1 MKLAG
6 RTALVFGA
14 GSAGPG
20 WGNGK
25 AAAVLYARE
34 GARVVAVDLNEAAAA
49 ETQAIITDEGGTAIA
64 LAGNVTRAGDI
75 DAVIARTL
83 AEFGRIDVL
92 HNNVGI
98 TDMGGLDEITEERWK
113 RVMDINLTG
122 VFLTCKAVVP
132 VMLRQGGGAIINI
145 SSIAGSVI
153 NRYPYFS
160 YYASKAGL
168 NHFTRAL
175 AVQYRPPGHPRQRR
189 DARHHGHTPGA
200 RTDRRPIRRRR
211 RHDARPRRHE
221 PDGPPRQRLGRGTRL
236 RVPGLRRGG
245 LYYRGL
251 LAGGWGIK
259 LPCESISKARAL
271 PWTRQGPRGPWTPFF
286 KIPLP
291 QLLSRLWRRLPPLRR
306 RAPRR

>member
-34 GARVVAVDLNEAAAA
+34 GARVVAVDLNAAAA
-49 ETQAIITDEGGTAIA
+49 EATQGIIADEGGSAIA
-64 LAGNVTRAGDI
+64 LSGDVTRAADI

-98 TDMGGLDEITEERWK
+98 TDMGGLDEVSEERWK
-113 RVMDINLTG
+113 LVLDINLTG

-132 VMLRQGGGAIINI
+132 VMLRQGGGAIVNI
-145 SSIAGSVI
+145 SSIAGAVI

-168 NHFTRAL
+168 NHFTRGL
-175 AVQYRPPGHPRQRR
+175 AVQYAKQGIRANVVMPGLMDTPLIREQIAGQYDDHDTMMRAR
-189 DARHHGHTPGA
+189 DAMSPMGRQGTAWDVA
-200 RTDRRPIRRRR
+200 RASVFLASD
-211 RHDARPRRHE
+211 DAAYITGVCLPV
-221 PDGPPRQRLGRGTRL
+221 D
-236 RVPGLRRGG
+236 GG
-245 LYYRGL
+245 LSC
-251 LAGGWGIK
+251 LAG
-259 LPCESISKARAL
+259 
-271 PWTRQGPRGPWTPFF
+271 
-286 KIPLP
+286 
-291 QLLSRLWRRLPPLRR
+291 
-306 RAPRR
+306 

>member
-175 AVQYRPPGHPRQRR
+175 AVQYGRQGIRANVVMPGIMDTPLVREQIAGQYDDADAMMHARAAMSPMGRQGSAW
-189 DARHHGHTPGA
+189 DVARASVFLASDEAGYITGVCLPV
-200 RTDRRPIRRRR
+200 D
-211 RHDARPRRHE
+211 
-221 PDGPPRQRLGRGTRL
+221 
-236 RVPGLRRGG
+236 GG
-245 LYYRGL
+245 LSC
-251 LAGGWGIK
+251 LAK
-259 LPCESISKARAL
+259 V
-271 PWTRQGPRGPWTPFF
+271 
-286 KIPLP
+286 
-291 QLLSRLWRRLPPLRR
+291 
-306 RAPRR
+306 

>member
-6 RTALVFGA
+6 RTVLVFGA
-14 GSAGPG
+14 GSVGPG

-34 GARVVAVDLNEAAAA
+34 GARVVAVDLNAEAAEATRALIAA
-49 ETQAIITDEGGTAIA
+49 ESGTAIA
-64 LAGNVTRAGDI
+64 LAGNITHAADI

-98 TDMGGLDEITEERWK
+98 TDMGGLEEISEERWQ

-122 VFLTCKAVVP
+122 VFLTCKAVLP
-132 VMLRQGGGAIINI
+132 VMLRQGRGAIVNI
-145 SSIAGSVI
+145 SSVAAAVI

-175 AVQYRPPGHPRQRR
+175 AVQYAKQGIRANVVMPGVMDTPLVREQIAGEYEDHDAMMRAR
-189 DARHHGHTPGA
+189 DAMSPMGRQGTAWDVA
-200 RTDRRPIRRRR
+200 RASVFLASD
-211 RHDARPRRHE
+211 DAAYITGVCLPV
-221 PDGPPRQRLGRGTRL
+221 D
-236 RVPGLRRGG
+236 GG
-245 LYYRGL
+245 LS
-251 LAGGWGIK
+251 
-259 LPCESISKARAL
+259 C
-271 PWTRQGPRGPWTPFF
+271 
-286 KIPLP
+286 
-291 QLLSRLWRRLPPLRR
+291 LSG
-306 RAPRR
+306 

>member
-34 GARVVAVDLNEAAAA
+34 GANVVAVDMNEAAAE
-49 ETQAIITDEGGTAIA
+49 ETRAIIAAESGTAIA
-64 LAGNVTRAGDI
+64 LAGNITRAADI
-75 DAVIARTL
+75 DAVVARTL
-83 AEFGRIDVL
+83 AAFGRIDVL

-98 TDMGGLDEITEERWK
+98 TDMGGLEEITEERWQ

-132 VMLRQGGGAIINI
+132 VMLRQGGGAIVNI
-145 SSIAGSVI
+145 SSVAAAAI

-175 AVQYRPPGHPRQRR
+175 AVQYGKQGIRANVIMPGLMDTPLVREQIAGQHDDHDAMMRAR
-189 DARHHGHTPGA
+189 DAMSPMGRQGTAWDVA
-200 RTDRRPIRRRR
+200 RASVFLASD
-211 RHDARPRRHE
+211 DAAYITGVCLPV
-221 PDGPPRQRLGRGTRL
+221 D
-236 RVPGLRRGG
+236 GG
-245 LYYRGL
+245 LTCQ
-251 LAGGWGIK
+251 AG
-259 LPCESISKARAL
+259 
-271 PWTRQGPRGPWTPFF
+271 
-286 KIPLP
+286 
-291 QLLSRLWRRLPPLRR
+291 
-306 RAPRR
+306 

>member
-1 MKLAG
+1 MKLAR
-6 RTALVFGA
+6 RTVLVFGA

-34 GARVVAVDLNEAAAA
+34 GASVVAVDLNAAAA
-49 ETQAIITDEGGTAIA
+49 RETQGIIAGEGGTAIA
-64 LAGNVTRAGDI
+64 LAGNVTRAADI

-98 TDMGGLDEITEERWK
+98 TDMGGLDEISEERWQ

-132 VMLRQGGGAIINI
+132 VMLRQGGGAIVNI
-145 SSIAGSVI
+145 SSIAAAVI

-175 AVQYRPPGHPRQRR
+175 AVQYGRQGIRANVVMPGVMDTPLVREQIAGQYDDTAAMMQAR
-189 DARHHGHTPGA
+189 DAMSPMGRQGTAWDVA
-200 RTDRRPIRRRR
+200 RASVFLASD
-211 RHDARPRRHE
+211 DAAYITGVCLPV
-221 PDGPPRQRLGRGTRL
+221 D
-236 RVPGLRRGG
+236 GG
-245 LYYRGL
+245 LS
-251 LAGGWGIK
+251 
-259 LPCESISKARAL
+259 C
-271 PWTRQGPRGPWTPFF
+271 
-286 KIPLP
+286 
-291 QLLSRLWRRLPPLRR
+291 LSG
-306 RAPRR
+306 

>member
-14 GSAGPG
+14 GSSGPG

-34 GARVVAVDLNEAAAA
+34 GARVVAVDRNEAAAEATRVLIAA
-49 ETQAIITDEGGTAIA
+49 ESGTAIA
-64 LAGNVTRAGDI
+64 LAGDITSAADI
-75 DAVIARTL
+75 DAVVARTL

-98 TDMGGLDEITEERWK
+98 TDMGLLEDISEERWQ
-113 RVMDINLTG
+113 RVLDINLTG

-132 VMLRQGGGAIINI
+132 VMLRQGGGAIVNI
-145 SSIAGSVI
+145 SSVAAAAI

-175 AVQYRPPGHPRQRR
+175 AVQYAMQGIRANVIMPGLM
-189 DARHHGHTPGA
+189 DTPLVREQIAGQHVPA
-200 RTDRRPIRRRR
+200 NNVEKILTLGKHRLVAPVAITRIREEIAAGKLANGIFLRFLRVALAIDRR
-211 RHDARPRRHE
+211 RPE
-221 PDGPPRQRLGRGTRL
+221 LVDIAVLGEHPKL
-236 RVPGLRRGG
+236 REW
-245 LYYRGL
+245 RGL
-251 LAGGWGIK
+251 V
-259 LPCESISKARAL
+259 RD
-271 PWTRQGPRGPWTPFF
+271 
-286 KIPLP
+286 
-291 QLLSRLWRRLPPLRR
+291 
-306 RAPRR
+306 

>member
-34 GARVVAVDLNEAAAA
+34 GANVVAVDMNEAAAE
-49 ETQAIITDEGGTAIA
+49 ETRAIIAAESGTAIA
-64 LAGNVTRAGDI
+64 LAGNITRAADI
-75 DAVIARTL
+75 DAVVARTL
-83 AEFGRIDVL
+83 AAFGRIDVL

-98 TDMGGLDEITEERWK
+98 TDMGGLEEITEERWQ

-132 VMLRQGGGAIINI
+132 VMLRQGGGAIVNI
-145 SSIAGSVI
+145 SSLAGAAI

-175 AVQYRPPGHPRQRR
+175 AVQYGKQGIRANVIMPGLMDTPLVREQIAGQHDDHDAMMRAR
-189 DARHHGHTPGA
+189 DAMSPMGRQGTAWDVA
-200 RTDRRPIRRRR
+200 RASVFLASD
-211 RHDARPRRHE
+211 DAAYITGVCLPV
-221 PDGPPRQRLGRGTRL
+221 D
-236 RVPGLRRGG
+236 GG
-245 LYYRGL
+245 LTCQ
-251 LAGGWGIK
+251 AG
-259 LPCESISKARAL
+259 
-271 PWTRQGPRGPWTPFF
+271 
-286 KIPLP
+286 
-291 QLLSRLWRRLPPLRR
+291 
-306 RAPRR
+306 

>member
-34 GARVVAVDLNEAAAA
+34 GANVVAVDLNADAA
-49 ETQAIITDEGGTAIA
+49 EATRAVIAAESGTAIA
-64 LAGNVTRAGDI
+64 LAGDITRAADI
-75 DAVIARTL
+75 EAVVARTL

-98 TDMGGLDEITEERWK
+98 TDMGGLEDISEQRWQ

-145 SSIAGSVI
+145 SSIAATVI
-153 NRYPYFS
+153 NQYPYFS

-175 AVQYRPPGHPRQRR
+175 AVHYAKQGIRANVVMPGLMDTPLVRAQIAGQHDDHDTMMRAR
-189 DARHHGHTPGA
+189 DAMTPMGRQGTAWDVA
-200 RTDRRPIRRRR
+200 RASVFLASD
-211 RHDARPRRHE
+211 DAAYITGVCLPV
-221 PDGPPRQRLGRGTRL
+221 D
-236 RVPGLRRGG
+236 GG
-245 LYYRGL
+245 LSCQSG
-251 LAGGWGIK
+251 
-259 LPCESISKARAL
+259 
-271 PWTRQGPRGPWTPFF
+271 
-286 KIPLP
+286 
-291 QLLSRLWRRLPPLRR
+291 
-306 RAPRR
+306 

>member
-34 GARVVAVDLNEAAAA
+34 GARVVAVDLNAAAA
-49 ETQAIITDEGGTAIA
+49 EATRAIIADEAGTAMA
-64 LAGNVTRAGDI
+64 LAGDVTRAADI
-75 DAVIARTL
+75 DAVVARAL

-98 TDMGGLDEITEERWK
+98 TDMGGLDEVSEERWK
-113 RVMDINLTG
+113 RVLDINLTG

-145 SSIAGSVI
+145 SSIAGAVI

-168 NHFTRAL
+168 NHFTRGL
-175 AVQYRPPGHPRQRR
+175 AVQYAKQGIRANVVMPGLMDTPLVREQIAGQYDDHEAMMRAR
-189 DARHHGHTPGA
+189 DAMSPMGRQGTAWDVA
-200 RTDRRPIRRRR
+200 RASVFLASD
-211 RHDARPRRHE
+211 DAAYITGVCLPV
-221 PDGPPRQRLGRGTRL
+221 D
-236 RVPGLRRGG
+236 GG
-245 LYYRGL
+245 LS
-251 LAGGWGIK
+251 
-259 LPCESISKARAL
+259 C
-271 PWTRQGPRGPWTPFF
+271 
-286 KIPLP
+286 
-291 QLLSRLWRRLPPLRR
+291 LSG
-306 RAPRR
+306 